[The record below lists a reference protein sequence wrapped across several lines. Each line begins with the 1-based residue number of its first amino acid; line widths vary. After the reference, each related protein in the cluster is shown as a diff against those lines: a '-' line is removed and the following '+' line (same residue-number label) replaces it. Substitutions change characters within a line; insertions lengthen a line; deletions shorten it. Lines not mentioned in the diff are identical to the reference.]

1 MTAGRGLLPYL
12 SFFRIRFLCG
22 MQYRTAALAGIATQF
37 AWGAMNLLAYRAF
50 YAADPSAFPMTLEQ
64 ISCYVWFNQAFLT
77 LFMLWFLDADIFAA
91 IRDGGVAYELIRPL
105 DLYRIWFV
113 KNLATRAAKVTLRCL
128 PILVVACVLPKPYGL
143 TLPVSAAAFLLFLVT
158 MLLALVLVVAFCMLI
173 YITTFY
179 TMNPLGV
186 RIVATSMC
194 EFLCGAIVPI
204 PFMPDGLRRVIELT
218 PFAAMQ
224 NLPFRIYSGDIAGAE
239 LVQGIVLQ
247 LFWIAAL
254 ILLGRLMMRH
264 ALRRVV
270 VQGG

>member
-1 MTAGRGLLPYL
+1 MTTIKPYL
-12 SFFRIRFLCG
+12 SFFRVRFLAG
-22 MQYRTAALAGIATQF
+22 MQYRVAAVAGIATQF
-37 AWGAMNLLAYRAF
+37 AWGTMNLLAYRAF
-50 YAADPSAFPMTLEQ
+50 YASDPTAFPMTFEQ

-91 IRDGGVAYELIRPL
+91 IRDGGVAYELTRPL
-105 DLYRIWFV
+105 DLYRMWFV
-113 KNLATRAAKVTLRCL
+113 KNLATRTAKVALRCL
-128 PILVVACVLPKPYGL
+128 PILVVACLLPAPYGL
-143 TLPVSAAAFLLFLVT
+143 TLPVSPLAFLLFLLT

-173 YITTFY
+173 YIATFY

-224 NLPFRIYSGDIAGAE
+224 NLPFRIYSGDIVGAE
-239 LVQGIVLQ
+239 LVHSLALQ
-247 LFWIAAL
+247 LFWVAAL
-254 ILLGRLMMRH
+254 ILLGRLWMKH